1 KIAKSNPAVAQWLS
15 ASLGALV
22 NHGLGKSPI
31 TGATESQN
39 ATKNNAYGTMKKNTE
54 LESWDYYYI
63 IDLYGNVYKR
73 TNTGDYIASPSVV
86 RNGTVT
92 TVVKQNPAEG
102 HQSDGQEVFVYPD
115 GSYVNIDEPLG
126 KVHVGS
132 AHLLTN
138 TSSSWDNPSVNN
150 PAVVEETPRVID
162 EWPEE
167 STGKIYR
174 VYSNSSE
181 PVFTGEYQGNRN
193 LMSGATAVYN
203 PDHKAW
209 YAGGYVIYQNDEIDA
224 IIRQQQREHEYQIA
238 KDKFNSPNTAIGI
251 MGDAVSYTGEYF
263 GDKKVG
269 NAVTIGQTVPK
280 LIENQD
286 KYDTLGG
293 KFLAGVSD
301 FSNEMAKAELTST
314 VVTLGT
320 GNVVINTLAP
330 TNVRPTLTKGL
341 ILTSVAGFGVNNTI
355 GKYFDE
361 KTKQIKEYIKE
372 EEDEWKNK

>member
-1 KIAKSNPAVAQWLS
+1 
-15 ASLGALV
+15 
-22 NHGLGKSPI
+22 
-31 TGATESQN
+31 
-39 ATKNNAYGTMKKNTE
+39 
-54 LESWDYYYI
+54 
-63 IDLYGNVYKR
+63 
-73 TNTGDYIASPSVV
+73 
-86 RNGTVT
+86 
-92 TVVKQNPAEG
+92 
-102 HQSDGQEVFVYPD
+102 
-115 GSYVNIDEPLG
+115 
-126 KVHVGS
+126 
-132 AHLLTN
+132 
-138 TSSSWDNPSVNN
+138 
-150 PAVVEETPRVID
+150 
-162 EWPEE
+162 
-167 STGKIYR
+167 
-174 VYSNSSE
+174 
-181 PVFTGEYQGNRN
+181 
-193 LMSGATAVYN
+193 MSGATAVYN